1 MLTGLLFTAFLMGL
15 GGVPHCAAMCG
26 AACAAAFPRGLPAA
40 TWVGRLL
47 GYALMGAVAAV
58 SAGAVSRWGREVA
71 MLKPLWVMAQVV
83 VVMLGVYLLLTGRMP
98 AVLDGAGRAAYDSLR
113 ARWRVSPD
121 GLPPPWRGVWRL
133 AWPMLGGMAWAL
145 LPCGLLYAAL
155 MVAALAPGAWGGAL
169 VMLAFA
175 VPSSMGVWA
184 APWVLRKLRAWRKPG
199 GQGAM
204 GAVAAELPVATTV
217 PVIWLRQPATEAC
230 STVGHDADAGVAQ
243 PADPV
248 LVDPRW
254 AVRASGLCLALLGG
268 WAVWHQLVAQW
279 QAWCA

>member
-15 GGVPHCAAMCG
+15 GGIPHCTAMCG

-40 TWVGRLL
+40 TWLGRLL
-47 GYALMGAVAAV
+47 GYALLGAVAAV
-58 SAGAVSRWGREVA
+58 SAGAISRWGREVA

-83 VVMLGVYLLLTGRMP
+83 VVMLGAYLLFTGRMP

-113 ARWRVSPD
+113 ARWRVSSD
-121 GLPPPWRGVWRL
+121 GLSAPWRGVWRL

-184 APWVLRKLRAWRKPG
+184 APWVLRKLSAWRKPG

-204 GAVAAELPVATTV
+204 GAVATGPAAATTV
-217 PVIWLRQPATEAC
+217 PVIWLRQSAAEAC
-230 STVGHDADAGVAQ
+230 STVGHDVNAAVAL
-243 PADPV
+243 PTNPV

-254 AVRASGLCLALLGG
+254 AVRASGLCLTLLGA